1 MAGIGLAVEPDESGV
16 RLFGASQDR
25 GPAMH
30 DSLRAGRLVDVV
42 EEDTLADALAGGLGE
57 ENHYTF
63 ELCRQLVE
71 DVVLVSEDEM
81 AEAIRLLHRDHDLKV
96 EGGGAVGVA
105 AVMAGRLPLD
115 GPTVVVV
122 SGGNIGDPE
131 WERVLHA

>member
-1 MAGIGLAVEPDESGV
+1 
-16 RLFGASQDR
+16 
-25 GPAMH
+25 MH